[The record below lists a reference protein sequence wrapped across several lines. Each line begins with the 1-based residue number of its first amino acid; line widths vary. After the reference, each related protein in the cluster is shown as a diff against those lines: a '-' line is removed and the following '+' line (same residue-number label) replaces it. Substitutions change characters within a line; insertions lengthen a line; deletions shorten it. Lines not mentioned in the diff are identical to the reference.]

1 MAIETVE
8 VLVEGGKATAAPPIG
23 PALGPLGVN
32 IGQIVAD
39 INTKTADFKGMKV
52 PVKLEVDTT
61 TKKHTI
67 TIGTPPTAELI
78 KSELGIKKGSGKPQE
93 EFVAD
98 ITIEQVQKI
107 ARMKTDALLGK
118 DLKEKSK
125 EVMGTCRSLGIT
137 VEGMKV
143 VEATKKLN
151 EGAFDS
157 KF

>member
-23 PALGPLGVN
+23 PALGPLGLN
-32 IGQIVAD
+32 IGQVVAD

-52 PVKLEVDTT
+52 PVKIEVNSE
-61 TKKHTI
+61 TKNYNI
-67 TIGTPPTAELI
+67 VIGTPPTAELI
-78 KSELGIKKGSGKPQE
+78 KSELKLKKGSGKPSTD
-93 EFVAD
+93 FVAD

-118 DLKEKSK
+118 TMKEKSK

-143 VEATKKLN
+143 ADAVKKLN
-151 EGAFDS
+151 EGGFDS